1 MKFIPNFLQAHY
13 LQIVVKEVQL
23 KSMKWKISKISSLT
37 HCHFSHEKI
46 HRNENNFLRTFIIGN
61 VQIIP
66 VYFFKVIIRVF
77 SNTKSPKHHIF
88 SCVLKPDKLKG
99 RFNGELLG
107 ILHTFEWTSFESWCI
122 YEYRVIMQN
131 VNQRYLGTEYNH
143 KLLFFF

>member
-1 MKFIPNFLQAHY
+1 MQPEIANTSTLYCISTCVTHSIVCSKIFMLHIWMILIKIHIP
-13 LQIVVKEVQL
+13 VKEVQL

-66 VYFFKVIIRVF
+66 VHFFKVIIRVF

-107 ILHTFEWTSFESWCI
+107 ILHTFE
-122 YEYRVIMQN
+122 
-131 VNQRYLGTEYNH
+131 
-143 KLLFFF
+143 